1 MRSERA
7 TLFSFK
13 VSTFLNLMTPQY
25 LPGDGTDRIVL
36 SHHTKTHYIHAVE
49 PQKFHLHLH
58 QNSIPVLQPI
68 TFLVLTLLESRRE
81 LIYATENHVSSTY
94 VRGEAR

>member
-36 SHHTKTHYIHAVE
+36 SHHTKTYYIHAVE
-49 PQKFHLHLH
+49 PQKFHLHSH
-58 QNSIPVLQPI
+58 QNSIPVMQPI
-68 TFLVLTLLESRRE
+68 TFLVLTLLESRRKLNLHNRE
-81 LIYATENHVSSTY
+81 PRLQHL
-94 VRGEAR
+94 RAR